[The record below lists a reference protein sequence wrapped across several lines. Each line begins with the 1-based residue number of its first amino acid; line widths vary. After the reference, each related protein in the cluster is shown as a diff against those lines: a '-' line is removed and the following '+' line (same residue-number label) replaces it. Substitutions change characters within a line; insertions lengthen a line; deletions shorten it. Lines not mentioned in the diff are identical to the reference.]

1 MPPKTPSTTTA
12 KTLAPPRLPPL
23 PRLRVRRPNQAEANP
38 CLGIMSSVL
47 STFPS
52 TSLPLSLTFQVGRV
66 SMGWLTRGSRL
77 LGFLGVHV
85 RRVYQAGASATDV
98 HGRAEGE
105 GGEEEYD

>member
-47 STFPS
+47 SIS
-52 TSLPLSLTFQVGRV
+52 SLPLPPSLTVHVGRLLM
-66 SMGWLTRGSRL
+66 SWLTRGGRL

-85 RRVYQAGASATDV
+85 RRMYQAGASVADV
-98 HGRAEGE
+98 YGRAEGE